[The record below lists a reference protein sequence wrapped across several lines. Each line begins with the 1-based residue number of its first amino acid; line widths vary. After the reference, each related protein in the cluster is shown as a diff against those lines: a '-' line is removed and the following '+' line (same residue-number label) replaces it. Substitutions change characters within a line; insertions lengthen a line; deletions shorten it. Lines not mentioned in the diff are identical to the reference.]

1 MSAILDNLS
10 AHRSLWT
17 WISCL
22 SAAMFVG
29 SLLLIPWLVARA
41 PSDYFVRPASPQ
53 HGGLG
58 LLAKVARNL
67 LGALLL
73 VVGLLLLVLP
83 GQGLL
88 LVLLAVTLMD
98 IPGKHAL
105 IQRMVQKPPVWRA
118 LSYLRERAHKDPFE
132 RPQEKQQGSHGS
144 L

>member
-1 MSAILDNLS
+1 MSAIFDNLS

-29 SLLLIPWLVARA
+29 SLLLIPWLVAKA
-41 PSDYFVRPASPQ
+41 PSDYFVRPASPHQ
-53 HGGLG
+53 GALG
-58 LLAKVARNL
+58 LLAKIARNV

-88 LVLLAVTLMD
+88 MMLLAVSLLD

-105 IQRMVQKPPVWRA
+105 IQRIVQRPPVWRA

-132 RPQEKQQGSHGS
+132 RPRDKP
-144 L
+144 